1 MSDVAING
9 NFIRLGDPTLSF
21 HNFGTPAGAHVLES
35 CSKGCVI
42 ACFYFTQSS
51 YLGTMHFLGALIWST
66 YRYYIVVLVMS
77 EDLVPRRACSSHT
90 KVVLRCV
97 SEYFNLHISVS

>member
-51 YLGTMHFLGALIWST
+51 YHALFRRT
-66 YRYYIVVLVMS
+66 NLEYLVVLVMAR
-77 EDLVPRRACSSHT
+77 DLVPGRACSSHV
-90 KVVLRCV
+90 KVMLRCV
-97 SEYFNLHISVS
+97 SEYLNLCSSVSWSKLVT

>member
-51 YLGTMHFLGALIWST
+51 YHALFRRTDLEYQQVLHSSFGDVGRFGAQA
-66 YRYYIVVLVMS
+66 RV
-77 EDLVPRRACSSHT
+77 
-90 KVVLRCV
+90 
-97 SEYFNLHISVS
+97 F